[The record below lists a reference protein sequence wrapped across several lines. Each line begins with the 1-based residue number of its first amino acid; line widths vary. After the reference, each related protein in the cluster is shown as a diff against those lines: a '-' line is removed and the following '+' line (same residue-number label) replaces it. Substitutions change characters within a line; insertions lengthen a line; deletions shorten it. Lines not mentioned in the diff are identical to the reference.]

1 MCRNTANNIC
11 FHYKTNSVKTND
23 QIFQYI
29 QKTLFLAHFQSIF
42 PNFGT
47 QKFFQKIRLCQAQLH
62 MGFWHHAQ
70 IQKKMMIQFQ
80 ENTWTKVWKDRRTV
94 RSCFIGPF
102 RLMPRVQKDHQW
114 SPSITFLWLLLN
126 EYKKL
131 LHSDNLLSSRYEDFF
146 RQGIKHFH
154 KKDVNLFLLCLKPPP
169 TVRIRSFNAF

>member
-102 RLMPRVQKDHQW
+102 RLMPRVQKECFTM
-114 SPSITFLWLLLN
+114 ITKYNVFMTIVKRVQ
-126 EYKKL
+126 ET
-131 LHSDNLLSSRYEDFF
+131 FTF
-146 RQGIKHFH
+146 RQFAFEQ
-154 KKDVNLFLLCLKPPP
+154 VWRLFSTRYKTFSQERCQSVLALSETAAYCPY
-169 TVRIRSFNAF
+169 S